1 MKIIKIITFILGLI
15 IANNAIAESIN
26 YKLRKESPEVAEQ
39 KYMLKF
45 GCDTRYSSGMS
56 YRESWDENC
65 QDLYGEYHMGSDHK
79 KVKKLYFD
87 FIDALKTRNKEKM
100 ASLMEYPGFFVNVDY
115 SFDEMRTSIH
125 YKNESEFINAY
136 DFIFRQEMI
145 DDILSYK
152 YANGIDYP
160 SGYPMMIGSVYTIA
174 ISLLCDNKNPEEK
187 NCQEKFPYISYIK
200 FRH

>member
-1 MKIIKIITFILGLI
+1 MQFLFILFFLFI
-15 IANNAIAESIN
+15 SFDSIAESIN
-26 YKLRKESPEVAEQ
+26 YKLRKESPEVTEQ

-45 GCDTRYSSGMS
+45 GCDTTVSSGIS
-56 YRESWDENC
+56 YQESWDENC
-65 QDLYGEYHMGSDHK
+65 QDLYGEFHIGSDHK

-100 ASLMEYPGFFVNVDY
+100 ASLMEYPGFFVHVDY

-125 YKNESEFINAY
+125 YKNESECINAY
-136 DFIFRQEMI
+136 DFIFRQEMM

-160 SGYPMMIGSVYTIA
+160 SGYPMMIGSVYTIP
-174 ISLLCDNKNPEEK
+174 IKLLCNHKNFEEK
-187 NCQEKFPYISYIK
+187 NCQEKLPYIEYII
-200 FRH
+200 FRN

>member
-15 IANNAIAESIN
+15 AANNAIAESIN
-26 YKLRKESPEVAEQ
+26 YKLRKESPEVTEQ

-45 GCDTRYSSGMS
+45 GCDIRFRKGMS
-56 YRESWDENC
+56 YRESWDDRC
-65 QDLYGEYHMGSDHK
+65 QDIYGKYHIGSDHK

-115 SFDEMRTSIH
+115 SYDEIETSLH

-145 DDILSYK
+145 DNILSYK
-152 YANGIDYP
+152 YANGISYP
-160 SGYPMMIGSVYTIA
+160 SGYPMMIGSVYTISIA
-174 ISLLCDNKNPEEK
+174 FLCDNKNPEEK
-187 NCQEKFPYISYIK
+187 NCQEKFPYISYIE